1 METQATTGQEKKAA
15 LDVDRVRKDFPV
27 LNQEVNGKP
36 LVYLDNGAT
45 AQTPETVIETLDHYY
60 RAENSNIH
68 RGVHQLSQE
77 ATEKYEEAR
86 QKVARFINAEKNEE
100 LIFTTGTTDGINAV
114 ASSFGRKYLQ
124 AGDEV
129 LITTMEHHS
138 NIVPWQMICEE
149 KGAQLKVAPIN
160 ERGELLLDEL
170 EGLMNERTR
179 ILAFSHVSNTLG
191 TINPAKEIIQRA
203 HAKGIPVL
211 VDGAQAVPHMEV
223 DVQALDADFYAFSGH
238 KMFGPTGVG
247 ILYGKEKWLED
258 IPPYRG
264 GGEMIE
270 TVTFEKTTYA
280 GLPNKFEAGTPPI
293 AQGIAMGTTVDYIA
307 DIGLDRIASHE
318 KRILA
323 KASAELQGMEGLQF
337 IGTAREKAAVLSF
350 VVDGTH
356 PSDIGVLLDKMGIA
370 VRTGHHCTEPLM
382 NWYGI
387 AGTVRASFA
396 LYNNEDDVERLIEG
410 MKKVLRMLK

>member
-1 METQATTGQEKKAA
+1 METQATTGQEKKA
-15 LDVDRVRKDFPV
+15 LDVERVRKDFPA
-27 LNQEVNGKP
+27 LHQEVNGKS

-45 AQTPETVIETLDHYY
+45 AQTPTVVIESLDHYY

-68 RGVHQLSQE
+68 RGVHQLSQK
-77 ATEKYEEAR
+77 ATERYEEAR
-86 QKVARFINAEKNEE
+86 QKVARFINAEKSEE

-149 KGAQLKVAPIN
+149 KGAHLKVAPIN

-170 EGLMNERTR
+170 EGLMNDRTR

-223 DVQALDADFYAFSGH
+223 DVQELDADFYAFSGH
-238 KMFGPTGVG
+238 KMFGPTGIG

-318 KRILA
+318 KRILSEA
-323 KASAELQGMEGLQF
+323 TAGLQALEGVRP

-356 PSDIGVLLDKMGIA
+356 PSDIGILLDKMGIA

-382 NWYGI
+382 DRYGI
-387 AGTVRASFA
+387 TGTVRASFA
-396 LYNNEDDVERLIEG
+396 LYNNEADVERLIEG
-410 MKKVLRMLK
+410 LKKVIRMLK